1 MNKFTFYPC
10 GLALGSS
17 RIAYPLGILIISKN
31 SIQIFVLFMRI
42 YNLKM
47 DEILKIEKISNGIE
61 IFSKYPKRM
70 IIWSFN
76 ANKILKSI
84 ESYGLHFYLMNITIH
99 NKSGNPI
106 KGKIILF
113 ILSVWILSIIIYNII
128 ESNLLSKIIIAIN
141 IMLIISI
148 VFIPKSKKLQKLI
161 LNNEYNYEN
170 IRPEVLVVILN
181 IIVFIIIY
189 AIIRK

>member
-17 RIAYPLGILIISKN
+17 RITYPLGILIISKN

-47 DEILKIEKISNGIE
+47 DEIFKIEKISNGIE
-61 IFSKYPKRM
+61 IYSKYPKRM

-76 ANKILKSI
+76 TNKILKSI
-84 ESYGLHFYLMNITIH
+84 ESYGLHFNLLNITIH

-106 KGKIILF
+106 KGNIILF
-113 ILSVWILSIIIYNII
+113 ILSAWVLSIIIYNII
-128 ESNLLSKIIIAIN
+128 ESDLLNKIIIAIN

-148 VFIPKSKKLQKLI
+148 IFIPKSKKLQKLI
-161 LNNEYNYEN
+161 LNKEYDYEN